1 MLCPNNTELYEN
13 IIRSNILSVAYYN
26 HDWYLASI
34 CYWLLKEYNNSYII
48 LFSDVISEQ
57 EMIENNVYIYTY
69 ILLIVSKIQ
78 YCTRNNRFIQ
88 IRSKY

>member
-57 EMIENNVYIYTY
+57 EMIENNVYIYLY
-69 ILLIVSKIQ
+69 IINSIQ
-78 YCTRNNRFIQ
+78 NSILHQ
-88 IRSKY
+88 K